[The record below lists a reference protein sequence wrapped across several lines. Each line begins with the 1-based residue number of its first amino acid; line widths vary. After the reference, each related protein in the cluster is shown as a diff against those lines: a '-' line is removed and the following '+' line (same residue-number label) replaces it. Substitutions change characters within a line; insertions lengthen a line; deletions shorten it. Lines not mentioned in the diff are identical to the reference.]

1 MKKKSLKEQKGFA
14 ASDALIAVLI
24 IALFSGLIAT
34 ISYNIYLANSSIKRM
49 SKANGYIVDMFE
61 YIDKTYYYDVTK
73 ENLTQYF
80 NNKYYYEKDST
91 NPKTDAEAKI
101 QEATEIVDTPFKVT
115 LELVNYN
122 QTEGNEDKFDLVKE
136 ITMTVEYKVGNK
148 NQIIKM
154 KTIKS
159 RETLETPNRPDLDIL
174 ELIEG
179 EKIYPIK
186 NTDSGWRICDQK
198 DNSWYNYESGNWAI
212 ILKTTRDLSIDDQID
227 VNNLSENESTYAWIP
242 RYAYDGTNNKIVFL
256 FSNSNKFVQ
265 NIEEHNNLKQIDEN
279 LYIVPQDFTVGE
291 EAIQGI
297 WTNDTTLQA
306 YQKLD
311 LVYPL
316 NT

>member
-91 NPKTDAEAKI
+91 NPKSDAEVKI
-101 QEATEIVDTPFKVT
+101 QESTESVNTPFKVT

-122 QTEGNEDKFDLVKE
+122 ETEGNEDKFDLVKE

-242 RYAYDGTNNKIVFL
+242 RYAYDSTNNKIVFL